1 MGERVYVRSKLTG
14 SVGYIDGN
22 MVHFN
27 GYCVG
32 PYREQENTFDVTATE
47 IVKFQ
52 EEEQRRIVAAQEQEK
67 KESDLLALCG
77 LTHSDF
83 VRFRGVRREG
93 DDLVVETR
101 ENGVSMRSVS
111 AIRNIHYKSSEPD
124 DFDSTY
130 EYYRFSIPAQNSDS
144 RTKET

>member
-1 MGERVYVRSKLTG
+1 MAERVYVRSKLTG
-14 SVGYIDGN
+14 SVGYIDGT

-47 IVKFQ
+47 IVKFH
-52 EEEQRRIVAAQEQEK
+52 EEEQRRLAAEQERKK
-67 KESDLLALCG
+67 KESGLLALCG

-83 VRFRGVRREG
+83 VRFRGVYREG
-93 DDLVVETR
+93 DELVVETR
-101 ENGVSMRSVS
+101 ENGVSMRSVN

-124 DFDSTY
+124 DFDTTY
-130 EYYRFSIPAQNSDS
+130 EYYRFAIPTGTPPALGKA
-144 RTKET
+144 T